1 MKYVLFLVAFVSF
14 YSCNT
19 NQSNSDKNSS
29 ETDSIINSLEV
40 DNVPTVKPHSNS
52 VRDYQEL
59 YPDGR
64 IKIEGNY
71 DSDQKRSGLWIS
83 YYENGLKWSE
93 TVYSA
98 GNKNGHSITF
108 YPNGKIRYVGEYT
121 NDDKS
126 GEWKFYDEAGNVV
139 KTENY

>member
-1 MKYVLFLVAFVSF
+1 M
-14 YSCNT
+14 
-19 NQSNSDKNSS
+19 
-29 ETDSIINSLEV
+29 
-40 DNVPTVKPHSNS
+40 
-52 VRDYQEL
+52 
-59 YPDGR
+59 
-64 IKIEGNY
+64 
-71 DSDQKRSGLWIS
+71 
-83 YYENGLKWSE
+83 KWSE

-98 GNKNGHSITF
+98 GNKNGPSITF